1 MSDYEYKQMLGY
13 KPSLKTTK
21 KNFTAP
27 TTVEEVVGAQADE
40 IDWVAQGSVNAIQ
53 NQGSCGSCWAF
64 SAVAAI
70 EGAHWRST
78 GTLVKFSEQELVDCA
93 FLGGYGNLGCS
104 GGLMDSGFQYA
115 IDHGLDTEDQY
126 PYTAVRGK
134 CVSSGKPSTQITKF
148 TDVATLSIPA
158 LQEAVKHGPVSV
170 AIEADK
176 LVFQLY
182 SGGIISGTACGTTLD
197 HGVVV
202 VGSGYDA
209 DLGLNY
215 WKVRNSWGV
224 TWGEKGYFRLEQST
238 VSGGAGV
245 CGVQSEPSY
254 PDIK

>member
-1 MSDYEYKQMLGY
+1 
-13 KPSLKTTK
+13 
-21 KNFTAP
+21 
-27 TTVEEVVGAQADE
+27 
-40 IDWVAQGSVNAIQ
+40 
-53 NQGSCGSCWAF
+53 
-64 SAVAAI
+64 
-70 EGAHWRST
+70 
-78 GTLVKFSEQELVDCA
+78 
-93 FLGGYGNLGCS
+93 
-104 GGLMDSGFQYA
+104 MDSGFQYA